1 MQALNTGGALLTKV
15 PGKGDLS
22 LKMNSDASPNYSYN
36 FHCHNGYE
44 EQTTFTLGYYIFDPT
59 AASGEHLEYLP
70 SSKTTLVYPGTS
82 KTDLAFAQGIAK
94 HHNIDTIL
102 AFGCKSGAMVDT
114 KEFGSPVPQ
123 TDSVWVCGAGCELAN
138 GEYHLDGEFKGK
150 PMFTSSDSGLQL
162 WFNDGEWRIG
172 RSCDYYYVSSD
183 EQPTGVWQVAT
194 FRANEAT
201 KSPAPSIYKG
211 SVTVFGAGCELAN
224 GEYHLD
230 GEFKGKPM
238 FTSSDSGL
246 QLWFNDGEWRIGRS
260 CDYYYVS
267 SDEQPTGVWQVA
279 TFRANEA
286 TKSPAP
292 SVAP

>member
-1 MQALNTGGALLTKV
+1 MQKAVDAKLSGSAPPSLLQHVAQYYQTQKLLIVHGHSSMPEGKDIACNEIALLSYTQPGVVVWSSETRKAMQALNTGGALLTKV

-183 EQPTGVWQVAT
+183 E
-194 FRANEAT
+194 
-201 KSPAPSIYKG
+201 
-211 SVTVFGAGCELAN
+211 
-224 GEYHLD
+224 H
-230 GEFKGKPM
+230 
-238 FTSSDSGL
+238 
-246 QLWFNDGEWRIGRS
+246 
-260 CDYYYVS
+260 
-267 SDEQPTGVWQVA
+267 PTGVWQVA